1 MDSSQPGMV
10 RIDLSGID
18 AVRFKSV
25 VGGDYPL
32 GNEAQ
37 RRKAYGGGKKA
48 ALPASSR
55 SSSRTSGHAW
65 RQEVVREESTMRDL
79 KLR

>member
-1 MDSSQPGMV
+1 MV

-25 VGGDYPL
+25 IGGDYPL

-37 RRKAYGGGKKA
+37 RRKTYGGGKKA

-55 SSSRTSGHAW
+55 SSSRSSGSAW
-65 RQEVVREESTMRDL
+65 
-79 KLR
+79 